1 MKEEI
6 SLNIEGL
13 EDKHT
18 LPLKLVVNS
27 FPGTENVCVDLENE
41 TLTLDVTEDG
51 IDKKRLIE
59 SLEQLGYR
67 VKKDDDNEPV
77 KISPRWFRTSN
88 GKLVVF
94 TGALI
99 SAASILWFFNPK
111 IADYG
116 FAIAALI
123 ALIPLAKKAV
133 VSLRKGVPFTI
144 ETLVTVAVIGAILIN
159 QSMEAAVVV
168 FLFAVG
174 ELLENLAVSS
184 ARNNIK
190 ALSKLLPKYTL
201 LVKGETTREVL
212 VESLVKTNIVEIRP
226 GASVPA
232 DGEIVQGT
240 TSIDESSITGESMPV
255 RRTVGDMI
263 FAGSINMD
271 GVILMR
277 VEKTSK
283 DNMVA
288 RILNLVE
295 EAEAS
300 KSPTARF
307 IDKFSYYYTPGVMLA
322 AILIAIIPPLLF
334 GSLWMDWIY
343 KGLAILLVGCPCA
356 LVLSTPAAITSGIAS
371 GARRGILLKGGVVL
385 EAIGKVKTIAFD
397 KTGTLTRGTPKVT
410 DIKVFRGT
418 EEEMLALAASVESSS
433 SHPLAI
439 AIMEAAKDRKIK
451 VLGVIDAKSLSGR
464 GMQSTVNGSLI
475 TVASPRYAEEI
486 SSINNDE
493 KNILLGF
500 EKQGKT
506 LGLVIRNETLLGV
519 IAMRD
524 ELRDDAKKSMEE
536 LKRLNIETVMLTGDN
551 ALTGR
556 AIADQL
562 GMTVEAELMPED
574 KLNIIEKLKEGG
586 NVAMVGD
593 GVNDAPA
600 LACAT
605 IGIAMGSGTDV
616 ALETADAALLHEHL
630 LGVPAL
636 VKLSQ
641 ATMRNIYQNISI
653 SLLLK
658 AVFLVTTLFGVTS
671 LWMAILADTGATV
684 IVTLNA
690 LRLLRY
696 DPYV

>member
-1 MKEEI
+1 
-6 SLNIEGL
+6 
-13 EDKHT
+13 
-18 LPLKLVVNS
+18 
-27 FPGTENVCVDLENE
+27 
-41 TLTLDVTEDG
+41 
-51 IDKKRLIE
+51 
-59 SLEQLGYR
+59 
-67 VKKDDDNEPV
+67 
-77 KISPRWFRTSN
+77 
-88 GKLVVF
+88 
-94 TGALI
+94 
-99 SAASILWFFNPK
+99 
-111 IADYG
+111 
-116 FAIAALI
+116 
-123 ALIPLAKKAV
+123 
-133 VSLRKGVPFTI
+133 
-144 ETLVTVAVIGAILIN
+144 
-159 QSMEAAVVV
+159 
-168 FLFAVG
+168 
-174 ELLENLAVSS
+174 
-184 ARNNIK
+184 
-190 ALSKLLPKYTL
+190 
-201 LVKGETTREVL
+201 
-212 VESLVKTNIVEIRP
+212 
-226 GASVPA
+226 
-232 DGEIVQGT
+232 
-240 TSIDESSITGESMPV
+240 
-255 RRTVGDMI
+255 
-263 FAGSINMD
+263 
-271 GVILMR
+271 
-277 VEKTSK
+277 
-283 DNMVA
+283 
-288 RILNLVE
+288 
-295 EAEAS
+295 
-300 KSPTARF
+300 
-307 IDKFSYYYTPGVMLA
+307 
-322 AILIAIIPPLLF
+322 
-334 GSLWMDWIY
+334 MDWIY

-418 EEEMLALAASVESSS
+418 EEEMLALAAAVESSS

-551 ALTGR
+551 VLTGR